1 LKRLSTIAAVAL
13 SVIGVLAFYLL
24 PIVWR
29 PEPLLVFQL
38 GIGAAICAILVSSA
52 FTILLLLLAHE
63 RGQNQAAQRV
73 NRERDESHRRFL
85 RRLDHE
91 LKNPLTGLQTAIT
104 NLRESESSEETLQAV
119 ENARL
124 ATDRLGY
131 VLGDLR
137 KLSQLEAQLLE
148 RRPIDLGELARE
160 MVNAAGS
167 LPAHH
172 GRSLS
177 LMVSKVPAPPCTLGD
192 RDMLGLAVYNLIDN
206 ALKYSTPEDAIEVL
220 VHADGHAVF
229 IEVADSGAGIQRDE
243 QQRIFEELYRGENA
257 RETEGSGLGLPLVRR
272 IVQLHGG
279 DVLLRSDPV
288 QGRGSVF
295 ILRLPAKR

>member
-1 LKRLSTIAAVAL
+1 M
-13 SVIGVLAFYLL
+13 
-24 PIVWR
+24 
-29 PEPLLVFQL
+29 LVFGI
-38 GIGAAICAILVSSA
+38 GIGAALCILLVSSS
-52 FTILLLLLAHE
+52 ILFLLVALAYG
-63 RGQNQAAQRV
+63 RGCDQTAHRV

-148 RRPIDLGELARE
+148 RRPVDLGELAEE
-160 MVNAAGS
+160 MVNAASS
-167 LPAHH
+167 LPANR

-177 LMVSKVPAPPCTLGD
+177 VMVSKVPASPCALGD

-206 ALKYSTPEDAIEVL
+206 ALKYSTPQDAIEVL
-220 VHADGHAVF
+220 VHADGHAAF
-229 IEVADSGAGIQRDE
+229 IEVADSGTGIPLDE

-257 RETEGSGLGLPLVRR
+257 REAEGSGLGLPLVRR
-272 IVQLHGG
+272 IAQLHGG
-279 DVLLRSDPV
+279 DVSLRSDPAH
-288 QGRGSVF
+288 GRGSVF
-295 ILRLPAKR
+295 ILRLPAER